1 MQDLTPITQVAEPG
15 RAAASAPAVRA
26 VVCMLIGV
34 VLLSLNDA
42 LIKSLTQGYPVGEI
56 LFVRG
61 AFVCPWILVFAWRA
75 GGLSALR
82 VVSVKGQAL
91 RGLCVIASSFL
102 FVNGL
107 RHLPLA
113 DAIAV
118 AFTGPLFVTALAPYA
133 LGERVGWRRRLA
145 VLAGFLG
152 VLIMA
157 RPGGEAVQ
165 WALLFPLGAALCGGT
180 RDLITRRISRTETTV
195 AVLCVTTLM
204 VMSAGLATAPLGWA
218 PLRASDLWVFAAS
231 GMLIAGAHYLMIEA
245 FRLGEAALVAPF
257 KYTSMVWAVLFGF
270 LIFGDLP
277 DAWTLA
283 GAGVVVLAGLYI
295 LHRETRRR
303 G

>member
-1 MQDLTPITQVAEPG
+1 MEPAREG
-15 RAAASAPAVRA
+15 AAAPARA
-26 VVCMLIGV
+26 IVCMLLGV

-42 LIKSLTQGYPVGEI
+42 LIKSLTQDYPVGEI
-56 LFVRG
+56 LFLRG
-61 AFVCPWILVFAWRA
+61 VFVCPWIMVFAWRA

-82 VVSVKGQAL
+82 VVSVEGQAL
-91 RGLCVIASSFL
+91 RGVCVIASSFL
-102 FVNGL
+102 FVTGL
-107 RHLPLA
+107 RYLPLA

-118 AFTGPLFVTALAPYA
+118 AFTGPLFVTAMAPYA

-157 RPGGEAVQ
+157 RPGAEAMQ

-195 AVLCVTTLM
+195 SVLFVTTLM
-204 VMSAGLATAPLGWA
+204 VVLAGLATVPLGWA
-218 PLRASDLWVFAAS
+218 PLRAGDLWVFASS
-231 GMLIAGAHYLMIEA
+231 GTLIAGAHYLMIEA

-283 GAGVVVLAGLYI
+283 GAGVVVLAGFYVLR
-295 LHRETRRR
+295 RETRWRR
-303 G
+303 RR

>member
-1 MQDLTPITQVAEPG
+1 MGSGPATEPAREG
-15 RAAASAPAVRA
+15 AAAPARA
-26 VVCMLIGV
+26 IVCMLLGV

-42 LIKSLTQGYPVGEI
+42 LIKSLTQDYPVGEI
-56 LFVRG
+56 LFLRG
-61 AFVCPWILVFAWRA
+61 VFVCPWIMVFAWRA

-82 VVSVKGQAL
+82 VVSVEGQAL
-91 RGLCVIASSFL
+91 RGVCVIASSFL
-102 FVNGL
+102 FVTGL
-107 RHLPLA
+107 RYLPLA

-118 AFTGPLFVTALAPYA
+118 AFTGPLFVTAMAPYA

-157 RPGGEAVQ
+157 RPGGEAMQ

-195 AVLCVTTLM
+195 SVLFVTTLM
-204 VMSAGLATAPLGWA
+204 VVLAGLATFPLGWA
-218 PLRASDLWVFAAS
+218 PLRAGDLWVFASS
-231 GMLIAGAHYLMIEA
+231 GTLIAGAHYLMIEA

-257 KYTSMVWAVLFGF
+257 KYTSMVWALLFGF

-277 DAWTLA
+277 DASTLL
-283 GAGVVVLAGLYI
+283 GAGVVVLAGFYVLR
-295 LHRETRRR
+295 RETRGRR
-303 G
+303 RR

>member
-1 MQDLTPITQVAEPG
+1 MQALTPFIPPPLT
-15 RAAASAPAVRA
+15 RAAAPTLRA
-26 VVCMLIGV
+26 VVCMLLGV
-34 VLLSLNDA
+34 VLLALNDA

-56 LFVRG
+56 LFGRG
-61 AFVCPWILVFAWRA
+61 VFVCPWILVFAWRA

-102 FVNGL
+102 FVTGL
-107 RHLPLA
+107 RYLPLA

-118 AFTGPLFVTALAPYA
+118 AFTGPLFVTAMAPYA

-157 RPGGEAVQ
+157 RPGAEAMQ
-165 WALLFPLGAALCGGT
+165 WALMFPLGAALCGGT

-195 AVLCVTTLM
+195 SVLFVTTLM
-204 VMSAGLATAPLGWA
+204 VVLAGLATVPLGWA
-218 PLRASDLWVFAAS
+218 PLRAGDLWVFASS
-231 GMLIAGAHYLMIEA
+231 GTLIAGAHYLMIEA

-257 KYTSMVWAVLFGF
+257 KYTSMVWALLFGF

-277 DAWTLA
+277 DASTLL
-283 GAGVVVLAGLYI
+283 GAGVVVLAGFYVLR
-295 LHRETRRR
+295 RETRWRR
-303 G
+303 GR